1 MPTVKIVTDSLADIP
16 PSILREL
23 DITTIPCI
31 VRFGEREYRDRIDL
45 SLNQFYKQLI
55 SNSTLPATS
64 QPSVGVFEQ
73 VYRDLSAKTSEIL
86 SIHVIGSLSGTF
98 NTARLAA
105 DNIAGNT
112 KVTIEVIDSHQ
123 ISMAV
128 GWLVILAARAA
139 KAGFPLAEIK
149 SIVED
154 AVHRVHLIAMLDTLE
169 YAKRSGRLGKGAA
182 LIGTLLNVKPLLS
195 VNRDEVVP
203 VENVRTQKRAIERL
217 SEIVL
222 ASGPIQELAVIHAA
236 AERHAQELKQLLSET
251 FPEEQIVLAETGP
264 VLGAHVGPGA
274 VGIAWLTGKY

>member
-1 MPTVKIVTDSLADIP
+1 MSNVKIVTDSLADIP

-23 DITTIPCI
+23 DIATIPCI
-31 VRFGEREYRDRIDL
+31 VRFGEREYRDRVDL
-45 SLNQFYKQLI
+45 SLNQFYKQLV
-55 SNSTLPATS
+55 STSALPATS
-64 QPSVGVFEQ
+64 QPPVGIFEQ
-73 VYRDLSAKTSEIL
+73 VYRDLAAKTNEIL
-86 SIHVIGSLSGTF
+86 SIHVIGALSGTF

-105 DNIAGNT
+105 ESVASDKT
-112 KVTIEVIDSHQ
+112 TIEVMDSHQ

-128 GWLVILAARAA
+128 GWLVVLAARAA

-149 SIVED
+149 GIVED
-154 AVHRVHLIAMLDTLE
+154 AVQRVHLVAMLDTLE

-195 VNRDEVVP
+195 VTHDEVVP
-203 VENVRTQKRAIERL
+203 VENVRTQKRALERL
-217 SEIVL
+217 AEIAL
-222 ASGPIQELAVIHAA
+222 GSGPIQELAVIHAA
-236 AERHAQELKQLLSET
+236 AERHAQELKRILAET

>member
-1 MPTVKIVTDSLADIP
+1 MSNVKIVTDSLADIP
-16 PSILREL
+16 PSILKEL

-45 SLNQFYKQLI
+45 SLNQFYKQLV
-55 SNSTLPATS
+55 SSATLPATS

-73 VYRDLSAKTSEIL
+73 VYRDLSAKTNEIL

-105 DNIAGNT
+105 DAVASG
-112 KVTIEVIDSHQ
+112 KVAIEVIDSHQ

-149 SIVED
+149 GIVED
-154 AVHRVHLIAMLDTLE
+154 AVTRVHLIAMLDTLE

-203 VENVRTQKRAIERL
+203 VENVRTQKRALERL

-236 AERHAQELKQLLSET
+236 AERHAQELKRLLSDT

>member
-1 MPTVKIVTDSLADIP
+1 MSNVKIVTDSLADIP

-45 SLNQFYKQLI
+45 SLNQFYKQLV
-55 SNSTLPATS
+55 SSATLPATS

-73 VYRDLSAKTSEIL
+73 VYRDLSARTNEIL

-105 DNIAGNT
+105 DAVASDKIA
-112 KVTIEVIDSHQ
+112 IEVIDSHQ

-128 GWLVILAARAA
+128 GWLVIIAARAA

-149 SIVED
+149 GIVED
-154 AVHRVHLIAMLDTLE
+154 AVTRVHLIAMLDTLE

-236 AERHAQELKQLLSET
+236 AERHAQDLKRLLADT

>member
-1 MPTVKIVTDSLADIP
+1 MPNVKIVTDSLADIP
-16 PSILREL
+16 PSILKEL

-31 VRFGEREYRDRIDL
+31 VRFGQHEYRDRIDL
-45 SLNQFYKQLI
+45 SLNQFYEQLV
-55 SNSTLPATS
+55 SSSTLPATS
-64 QPSVGVFEQ
+64 QPSVGTFEL
-73 VYRDLSAKTSEIL
+73 VYHDLSARTNQIL

-105 DNIAGNT
+105 DGIASD
-112 KVTIEVIDSHQ
+112 KVAIEVIDSHQ

-139 KAGFPLAEIK
+139 HAGFSLGEIK
-149 SIVED
+149 AIVED
-154 AVHRVHLIAMLDTLE
+154 AVQRVHLIAMLNTLE

-195 VNRDEVVP
+195 LNRDEIVI
-203 VENVRTQKRAIERL
+203 VEIIRTQKRALERL

-236 AERHAQELKQLLSET
+236 AEQHAQELKRVLSDT
-251 FPEEQIVLAETGP
+251 FPEEQIVLSETGP

>member
-1 MPTVKIVTDSLADIP
+1 MPNVKVVTDSLADIP
-16 PSILREL
+16 PTILKEL

-31 VRFGEREYRDRIDL
+31 VRFGEHEYRDRIDL
-45 SLNQFYKQLI
+45 SLNQFYKQLV
-55 SNSTLPATS
+55 SNSVLPATS

-73 VYRDLSAKTSEIL
+73 TYRDLSAKTNEIL

-105 DNIAGNT
+105 DSVAKDNLA
-112 KVTIEVIDSHQ
+112 IEVIDSHQ

-149 SIVED
+149 EIVDD
-154 AVHRVHLIAMLDTLE
+154 AVRRVHLIAMLDTLE

-236 AERHAQELKQLLSET
+236 AERHAQELKRLLSET